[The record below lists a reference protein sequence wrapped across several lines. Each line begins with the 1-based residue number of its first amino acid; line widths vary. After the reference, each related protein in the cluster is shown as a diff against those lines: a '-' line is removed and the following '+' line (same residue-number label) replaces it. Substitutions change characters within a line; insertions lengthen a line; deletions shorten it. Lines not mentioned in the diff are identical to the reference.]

1 MGLRETHVFQQ
12 ITIIITSLTAIYVD
26 STLWRYNLLA
36 SVELGLFLESINVI
50 NLKSILFN
58 PEIFQNLKLS
68 FAIMMISYHF
78 DVQQHWN

>member
-36 SVELGLFLESINVI
+36 SVELGLFLELINVI
-50 NLKSILFN
+50 ILKSVLFN
-58 PEIFQNLKLS
+58 PEFSKSKTFICSYDDFLS
-68 FAIMMISYHF
+68 F
-78 DVQQHWN
+78 

>member
-36 SVELGLFLESINVI
+36 SVELGLFLELINVI
-50 NLKSILFN
+50 ILKSVLSN
-58 PEIFQNLKLS
+58 PEFSKSKTFNCYYNDFVS
-68 FAIMMISYHF
+68 F
-78 DVQQHWN
+78 